1 MYLICFLNFMHNT
14 PGYDSKS
21 KKVLPNWLTQ
31 ISSLSKEQVYGSMFI
46 KAFAKFGLDIVEFN
60 ITAMPYTNLMNKV
73 LVPNSQGVLEPL
85 LVLIDTEGFDCNV
98 VEGISE
104 QSPYLPTYLVY
115 EHIHCNE
122 EMAEAH
128 LHEMGYFTL
137 KVSEN
142 VLAINLA
149 SSEYWPIEF

>member
-1 MYLICFLNFMHNT
+1 MHNT

-46 KAFAKFGLDIVEFN
+46 KAFAKFGLDINDYVVGFN